1 MRTFRLAAILAV
13 THHLPIKA
21 GPYREIMEY
30 LTGIE
35 LSGPMHAEQY
45 RNVCTEWITKQHP
58 HLLAI
63 TTPTFPEDDYAAQDQ
78 WVEDVA
84 AKLGATQL
92 NVDPLPPGRQG
103 ETELD
108 LLQRWG
114 VLSKTW
120 VLPAPPPAP

>member
-13 THHLPIKA
+13 THHLPIEA
-21 GPYREIMEY
+21 GPYREIMQY
-30 LTGIE
+30 LTRIE

-45 RNVCTEWITKQHP
+45 RNVCSEWLTNQHP
-58 HLLAI
+58 CLREI
-63 TTPTFPEDDYAAQDQ
+63 TMPDLPEDDYESQDR
-78 WVEDVA
+78 WVDGVA

-92 NVDPLPPGRQG
+92 DVEPLPAERQG

-120 VLPAPPPAP
+120 VIPAPPPTP

>member
-1 MRTFRLAAILAV
+1 MRSFRLAAVLAV

-21 GPYREIMEY
+21 GPYREIMQH

-45 RNVCTEWITKQHP
+45 RKVCQEWISQQHP
-58 HLLAI
+58 RLRDIGMPDL
-63 TTPTFPEDDYAAQDQ
+63 PEEDYAAQDR
-78 WVEDVA
+78 WVEEVA
-84 AKLGATQL
+84 TKLGVTQL
-92 NVDPLPPGRQG
+92 DVEPLPPGRRG
-103 ETELD
+103 ETEFD

-120 VLPAPPPAP
+120 VFPIPPAP